1 MPLLTQIH
9 RGKEPMPPRITLYG
23 QEGVGKSTC
32 GNGAPGAVFIDAE
45 GGLGEIECARFP
57 RVKTIDDVFA
67 ALAEL
72 RSGPHDFK
80 SVVIDTADA
89 VERLIHAT
97 VCKRH
102 AVDSIE
108 KVLGGYGKGYVEAA
122 NLFEKVLTALDTL
135 RVERRMAVIV
145 IAHAKVEKFADP
157 CEGEYDRYSPR
168 LHKGACALLKE
179 WSDAVLFATRKM
191 RVERD
196 ERDRGAAK
204 PVGKGGGDR
213 ILRTESG
220 PACVAKNRYG
230 MPAEIPLS
238 WDAIYAA
245 IRDARAGTAPG
256 SRPPTS
262 GTAATQTP
270 ISPLK
275 NDLGP
280 GT

>member
-1 MPLLTQIH
+1 MSLLEQIQ
-9 RGKEPMPPRITLYG
+9 RGKEPLPPRITLYG

-32 GNGAPGAVFIDAE
+32 GSAAPNAVFIDVE

-57 RVKTIDDVFA
+57 RVKTIEDVFA

-72 RSGPHDFK
+72 RSTPHDFK

-89 VERLIHAT
+89 LERFIHTA

-102 AVDSIE
+102 GVDNVE

-122 NLFEKVLTALDTL
+122 NLFEKILAALDLL
-135 RVERRMAVIV
+135 RSERRMAVII
-145 IAHAKVEKFADP
+145 IAHAKVEKFYDP
-157 CEGEYDRYSPR
+157 EAGEYDRYSPR

-196 ERDRGAAK
+196 ERDRGSAK
-204 PVGKGGGDR
+204 PVGRGGGDR
-213 ILRTESG
+213 ILRTEGG

-238 WDAIYAA
+238 WDAIFTA
-245 IRDARAGTAPG
+245 IRDARAKAAVPAPVPAAAVPTA
-256 SRPPTS
+256 
-262 GTAATQTP
+262 TAVAEP
-270 ISPLK
+270 V
-275 NDLGP
+275 N
-280 GT
+280 